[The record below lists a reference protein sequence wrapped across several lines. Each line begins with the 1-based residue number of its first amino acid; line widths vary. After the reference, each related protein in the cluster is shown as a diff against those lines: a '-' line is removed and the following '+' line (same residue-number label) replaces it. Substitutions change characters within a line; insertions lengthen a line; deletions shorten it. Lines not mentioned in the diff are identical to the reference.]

1 MRQYLVGSLI
11 DDDDDD
17 DDVAAGAAP
26 ASSPATV
33 TSSVSALSAPAP
45 ATSASSSAAAGKAST
60 GVTAPYRVTLLY
72 GSQTGMAKRFALRAA
87 DLLKGEL
94 CIHPRL
100 RLPHAVL
107 ICVFMMRMPGWYTGI
122 SCSKC

>member
-17 DDVAAGAAP
+17 VAAGAAP
-26 ASSPATV
+26 ASSSAAV
-33 TSSVSALSAPAP
+33 TSSGSALAAPAP
-45 ATSASSSAAAGKAST
+45 ATSASSAAAGKAST
-60 GVTAPYRVTLLY
+60 GDTAPYRVTLLY

-87 DLLKGEL
+87 DLLKGAL